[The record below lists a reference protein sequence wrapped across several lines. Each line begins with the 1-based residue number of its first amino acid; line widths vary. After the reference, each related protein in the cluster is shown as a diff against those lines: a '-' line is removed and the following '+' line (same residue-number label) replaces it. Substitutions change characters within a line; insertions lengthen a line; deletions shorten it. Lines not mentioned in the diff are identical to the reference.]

1 MEDKLEIPRLG
12 WGTFA
17 RLRVFL
23 YDGLVNDFEVIPESD
38 LSCVNSHGKDNYASA
53 NYMLVLRALSLLQV

>member
-1 MEDKLEIPRLG
+1 MKFPAWDKELLHDS
-12 WGTFA
+12 
-17 RLRVFL
+17 VFL

-53 NYMLVLRALSLLQV
+53 NYMLVSRALSLLQV